1 VCPRKKK
8 GGGNWNCCSQ
18 KGFYSI
24 EVERLNAGEL
34 VQCFVEE
41 QSHLVIAFHVEQSW
55 LVRSQNTEGRVKRGV
70 THHCMMYSTGC
81 KILSIRFTNTQ

>member
-1 VCPRKKK
+1 MCLRKKK
-8 GGGNWNCCSQ
+8 GRGGNWNCCSE

-24 EVERLNAGEL
+24 QVERLNAGEL

-55 LVRSQNTEGRVKRGV
+55 LVRSLSAGGRVKRGV
-70 THHCMMYSTGC
+70 THRRMM
-81 KILSIRFTNTQ
+81 